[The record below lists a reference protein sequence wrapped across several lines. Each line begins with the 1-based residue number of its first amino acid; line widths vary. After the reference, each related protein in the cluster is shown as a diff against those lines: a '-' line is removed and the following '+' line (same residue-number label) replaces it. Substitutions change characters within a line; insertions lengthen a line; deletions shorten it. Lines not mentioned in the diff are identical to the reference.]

1 MNSKPILDIF
11 TSTIKQAMMNIYFLG
26 HNSSE
31 IFNKRLYALLLPS
44 KTINTR
50 PKKEMSRSFELL
62 TQKIN
67 SIKNLTWPHI

>member
-44 KTINTR
+44 KTINTK
-50 PKKEMSRSFELL
+50 PKEGNE
-62 TQKIN
+62 
-67 SIKNLTWPHI
+67 